1 MPEKHTKLL
10 IRDAF
15 LSTVFVFAC
24 IAVFALNPL
33 NIKVFNL
40 LGSSLKDIEFTDI
53 VFSGKNPNTGEIQS
67 KVSNDI
73 ILINA
78 ADRGRKELATLLNRI
93 NDEKPAVVGVDF
105 IFEGPK
111 DSKDDS
117 LLKAAFSNTSKLVLA
132 SKFKNNDKKGKP
144 TYISTSKTLGKYKE
158 GYVNLMVTSL
168 EKTVRYFRT
177 SDKNESGTVHPFA
190 FEIAKSFDSSKGKPY
205 LKNSNDFKLI
215 NYEGNLNSFH
225 QFNGNDILAGNFPDG
240 FLTGKIILLGFFG
253 SDCNPNP
260 ILDDNFYTPMNEKIM
275 GRKFPDTYGVVIH
288 ANIVNMIIRE
298 NYIHKTTAAFD
309 WILGFLICFLHNF
322 IFIRHFVHK
331 HLWYHFFAKLIQLAT
346 TFIIIYLFIYLFKGW
361 HIKLDATPF
370 IVPVLI
376 TVDMLYFYDAIV
388 KWMNKK
394 YKTKSYFLTGPVHH

>member
-1 MPEKHTKLL
+1 MPENHTKLL
-10 IRDAF
+10 FRDAF

-24 IAVFALNPL
+24 IAIFALNPL

-40 LGSSLKDIEFTDI
+40 MGSSLKDIEFTDI
-53 VFSGKNPNTGEIQS
+53 VFSGKNPNNGEIQA

-73 ILINA
+73 ILVNA
-78 ADRGRKELATLLNRI
+78 ADRGRKEIAILLNRI
-93 NDEKPAVVGVDF
+93 NEEKPAVVGVDF

-117 LLKAAFSNTSKLVLA
+117 MLKAAFSNTAKLVLA
-132 SKFKNNDKKGKP
+132 SKFKNNDYKGKP
-144 TYISTSKTLGKYKE
+144 KYITTSKTLGEYKE

-168 EKTVRYFRT
+168 EKSVRYFRA
-177 SDKNESGTVHPFA
+177 SDQNESGTVHPFA
-190 FEIAKSFDSSKGKPY
+190 FEIVKSFDSTKVNSY
-205 LKNSNDFKLI
+205 LDNHNDFELI
-215 NYEGNLNSFH
+215 NYEGNLNAFH
-225 QFNGNDILAGNFPDG
+225 QFNGNDILAGNYPEG
-240 FLTGKIILLGFFG
+240 FLTGKIILIGFFG

-288 ANIVNMIIRE
+288 ANIVNMILRE
-298 NYIHKTTAAFD
+298 NYIHKTSAGAD
-309 WILGFLICFLHNF
+309 WALGFLICFLHNL

-331 HLWYHFFAKLIQLAT
+331 HLWYHFFAKLIQLVS
-346 TFIIIYLFIYLFKGW
+346 TFVIIYFFIYLFREY

-370 IVPVLI
+370 IVPVLL

-388 KWMNKK
+388 QWMHKK
-394 YKTKSYFLTGPVHH
+394 FKTKSYFLTGPVHH